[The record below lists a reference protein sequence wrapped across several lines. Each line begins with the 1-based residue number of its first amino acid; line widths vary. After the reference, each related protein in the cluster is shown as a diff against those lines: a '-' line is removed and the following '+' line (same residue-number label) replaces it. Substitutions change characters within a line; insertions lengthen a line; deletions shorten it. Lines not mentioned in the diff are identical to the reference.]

1 MLFEIHMSRNMCQA
15 FFEAGGGI
23 GKAPFLT
30 RKGLIAYV
38 LAEFAIFTTFIRYM
52 FMLLLKY
59 SGGNPPMQCQHD
71 CVTLA
76 NHDKSMAVGMQ
87 FVDPDLDKNHT
98 VAFAM
103 TGISGGTDKIGAQKL
118 NEITNKILDFDYV
131 DVAHSIISDLAAK
144 GVADQ
149 FEQNGDS
156 CEMHNSDKVDISVYI
171 YIYISMIAII
181 RCFEF
186 FHSFAC

>member
-1 MLFEIHMSRNMCQA
+1 
-15 FFEAGGGI
+15 
-23 GKAPFLT
+23 
-30 RKGLIAYV
+30 
-38 LAEFAIFTTFIRYM
+38 
-52 FMLLLKY
+52 
-59 SGGNPPMQCQHD
+59 
-71 CVTLA
+71 
-76 NHDKSMAVGMQ
+76 MAVGMQ

-118 NEITNKILDFDYV
+118 NEITNQILDIDYV

-149 FEQNGDS
+149 FEQDGDS
-156 CEMHNSDKVDISVYI
+156 CEMHNSDKVDISVYIYI

>member
-1 MLFEIHMSRNMCQA
+1 MCQG

-59 SGGNPPMQCQHD
+59 SCGNPPMQCQHD

-76 NHDKSMAVGMQ
+76 NHDKSMAVGFQ

-98 VAFAM
+98 VAVAM

-118 NEITNKILDFDYV
+118 NEITNEILERDYLE
-131 DVAHSIISDLAAK
+131 VAHSTISDLAAI

-149 FEQNGDS
+149 FEQDGDG
-156 CEMHNSDKVDISVYI
+156 CEMHNSDKVDMSVFIYI
-171 YIYISMIAII
+171 YIYQ
-181 RCFEF
+181 
-186 FHSFAC
+186 